1 MRRRK
6 QLKLNIRNSNKPS
19 YSFWRLDFILILFT
33 LILSTIGVLAI
44 TSSNESLRNKQI
56 IGIVV
61 SLVIMFLFS
70 MIDYHRLIDLPW
82 FGYIV
87 SLALLMIVILKGHDS
102 HGASRWIQ
110 IGGFTF
116 QPSEITKIMLILF
129 FAKFI
134 MKYRDRIRSI
144 SFVML
149 CVLLLAPPVF
159 LVLKQPD
166 LSTSIMLLVIFTSI
180 LFVGGM
186 DRRLLTTVMMVV
198 VPLSILVIVSASW
211 KNSPFLKLYQQ
222 KRILSW
228 LHPEDYPED
237 AYQTLNSMMAIGSGQ
252 FSGKGLHTNEINSVL
267 NSGYISESSTDFIF
281 TVIGEELGFLG
292 SILVVLLLLAIV
304 LKCLY
309 IARRSRDFSGMLIA
323 VGVAAWLGFQG
334 FLNIGVATG
343 VIPNTGIPLPF
354 VSSGLTSL
362 VCEFAGIGCVLN
374 VAMQGKKF
382 YR

>member
-1 MRRRK
+1 MK
-6 QLKLNIRNSNKPS
+6 KKL
-19 YSFWRLDFILILFT
+19 
-33 LILSTIGVLAI
+33 
-44 TSSNESLRNKQI
+44 
-56 IGIVV
+56 
-61 SLVIMFLFS
+61 
-70 MIDYHRLIDLPW
+70 
-82 FGYIV
+82 
-87 SLALLMIVILKGHDS
+87 
-102 HGASRWIQ
+102 
-110 IGGFTF
+110 
-116 QPSEITKIMLILF
+116 IMLGI
-129 FAKFI
+129 
-134 MKYRDRIRSI
+134 
-144 SFVML
+144 
-149 CVLLLAPPVF
+149 
-159 LVLKQPD
+159 
-166 LSTSIMLLVIFTSI
+166 
-180 LFVGGM
+180 
-186 DRRLLTTVMMVV
+186 
-198 VPLSILVIVSASW
+198 
-211 KNSPFLKLYQQ
+211 
-222 KRILSW
+222 
-228 LHPEDYPED
+228 
-237 AYQTLNSMMAIGSGQ
+237 MMAIGSGQ

>member
-70 MIDYHRLIDLPW
+70 MIDYHRLIDLYW
-82 FGYIV
+82 FGYIA

-149 CVLLLAPPVF
+149 CVLLLAPPVS

-362 VCEFAGIGCVLN
+362 VCEFVGIGCVLN